1 MTTRDRDPSS
11 AMLNSKLIHMRG
23 QMVPVK
29 RYDSSTSLADS
40 GHGSSMSSR
49 WSSRSSLH
57 SNASLISNNSNTS
70 RLRSFFDRSK
80 TIVEE
85 ALKKFPKKDTPK
97 KPKTDN
103 QNRIGGNNFSQKPL
117 SLEGA
122 AEQDTTFNE
131 IQVDFKEEDVKLV
144 PDNQCQI
151 DSNGRRRKTS
161 SSDSTK
167 SYESGKCYFVSKIFD
182 ISAST
187 IFLYYFRIIE
197 C

>member
-1 MTTRDRDPSS
+1 MTTRDRDHSS
-11 AMLNSKLIHMRG
+11 AMLNSKLIHMPG
-23 QMVPVK
+23 QMVQIK

-70 RLRSFFDRSK
+70 RLKKFFGKLS
-80 TIVEE
+80 
-85 ALKKFPKKDTPK
+85 LKKLPKKDTPK

-117 SLEGA
+117 VLEGA
-122 AEQDTTFNE
+122 AEQDTDVNE
-131 IQVDFKEEDVKLV
+131 NQVDFKEEDDKLV

-167 SYESGKCYFVSKIFD
+167 SYESGKCHFVYKIFV
-182 ISAST
+182 ISAGK
-187 IFLYYFRIIE
+187 IFLSYFRIIE

>member
-1 MTTRDRDPSS
+1 MATRSRDPSPD
-11 AMLNSKLIHMRG
+11 MLNSKLIHMPG

-57 SNASLISNNSNTS
+57 SNASLISNKSNTS

-85 ALKKFPKKDTPK
+85 ALKNFPKKDTSK
-97 KPKTDN
+97 KPKSDN

-117 SLEGA
+117 VVEGA
-122 AEQDTTFNE
+122 AEQDKTLNE
-131 IQVDFKEEDVKLV
+131 NQGDFKEEDVKLV
-144 PDNQCQI
+144 SENHCQI

-161 SSDSTK
+161 SSGSTK
-167 SYESGKCYFVSKIFD
+167 SYESGKCRFVYKIFA
-182 ISAST
+182 ISAGK
-187 IFLYYFRIIE
+187 IFL
-197 C
+197 